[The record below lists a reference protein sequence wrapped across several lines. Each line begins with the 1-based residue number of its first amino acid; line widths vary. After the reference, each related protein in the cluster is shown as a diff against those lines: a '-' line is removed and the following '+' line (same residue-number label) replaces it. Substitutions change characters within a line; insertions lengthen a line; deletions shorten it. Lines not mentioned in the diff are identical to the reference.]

1 MMLNVTLQNGNMLR
15 HRFDY
20 HQPHI
25 FTVQILVA
33 PVGTAFGLPAE
44 PSFHLVATPVSQIP
58 RSSLESFG
66 SVQAYKHGETC

>member
-58 RSSLESFG
+58 RGNML
-66 SVQAYKHGETC
+66 KPLTP